1 MNLSTLGSPGS
12 RLWSRFWLHLGL
24 AGSHHLLAGA
34 VCPLPWT
41 AGVTP
46 AQALSRPAE
55 LGVEPLLVT
64 PRDDP
69 LPALALVAVT
79 PLVAGGPA
87 ATAGAAPTVVTT
99 TPPGAPCPPLV
110 TWAIISFACPPAPVS
125 SSYPEPAVSWARAWV
140 ARSFTVLFFLKKGA
154 TIRRINLSVSA
165 LLTSL

>member
-1 MNLSTLGSPGS
+1 MNLSTLGSPWS

-24 AGSHHLLAGA
+24 ADGHHLLAGA

-79 PLVAGGPA
+79 PLVARGPA
-87 ATAGAAPTVVTT
+87 ATAAAAPAVVTT
-99 TPPGAPCPPLV
+99 TPPGAPWPTLV
-110 TWAIISFACPPAPVS
+110 TWAIISFARPSAPVS
-125 SSYPEPAVSWARAWV
+125 SSYPEPAISWARAWV
-140 ARSFTVLFFLKKGA
+140 ARSFTVLLFLKKG
-154 TIRRINLSVSA
+154 TKIRRIELCVSV
-165 LLTSL
+165 LLTGG